1 MDRAHYRQYLKARG
15 QYPDP
20 QKAVDAWRCVQYDL
34 VQTIKRRLSPTYAEV
49 ERVVD
54 GNTSKQHYCIAGVSF
69 KLDIGMYQNDD
80 AFEGFGKVENRSEHV
95 EGHDRNDEYWVLR
108 YDARSTLLLIPE
120 YTRAERYRDY
130 CAMKYGKARANDVAT
145 KHRQSDIKWAEKSCE
160 HGEYERYVT
169 LIIEGDDDGEDVEWF
184 SSDDLTSIYDWIA
197 SKLDSYISQQR
208 QAA

>member
-1 MDRAHYRQYLKARG
+1 MDQTHYQQYLKARG

-34 VQTIKRRLSPTYAEV
+34 VQAAKRRLSLTYAEV

-54 GNTSKQHYCIAGVSF
+54 GSTSVQHRDIAGVSF
-69 KLDIGMYQNDD
+69 KLNVDMYQNDD
-80 AFEGFGKVENRSEHV
+80 VFEGFGKVENRSGYL

-108 YDARSTLLLIPE
+108 YDSRSTLLLIPE
-120 YTRAERYRDY
+120 YTRANRYSDY
-130 CAMKYGKARANDVAT
+130 CAMKYGKARANDAAT
-145 KHRQSDIKWAEKSCE
+145 KYRQSDIKWAEKSCE
-160 HGEYERYVT
+160 YGEYECRVA
-169 LIIEGDDDGEDVEWF
+169 LVIEGDDDGENEEWF
-184 SSDDLTSIYDWIA
+184 ASDDLTSIYDWIA